1 MIITSLAEMIGNTP
15 LIEIPK
21 RVHQCPGV
29 TLYAKLELLN
39 PFGSI
44 KDRIA
49 QAMLAPHYER
59 LKKLGAGVVE
69 NSSGNTAKALQAL
82 CAPEGIPF
90 SLVSGLAR
98 VPEQREILKLM
109 GTTIEEVP
117 QASDCFDP
125 NDPND
130 PQYELERRA
139 AASGNSL
146 LFTSQFTNP
155 LNPSE
160 HARST
165 GAEIARDLP
174 RVDYLI
180 AGVGTA
186 GSSCGAATTLRQ
198 GNPDLKLIG
207 LTAHA
212 HDNIPGIRSA
222 GELWENGVFDRAS
235 YHDLIAMSSADAID
249 GMLTLIRRC
258 GIPAGPSSG
267 ANYAGA
273 IRTLRNLPAGSPS
286 PTIAVFFACDRM
298 EPYLSYVKERR
309 PDIFDVGTHGGG
321 WHDLSA
327 EEVLEGPMVSV
338 EDFEIL
344 RQEKGTLTVDT
355 RSAVAFRLEH
365 IPGSINIPLEHL
377 EQICRLGN
385 PFPIDRTVVLV
396 CQRGVFTRPVAT
408 FIAANGGQSYSLEGG
423 FKAWTNRYADVP
435 QQVSGSTSDRLPPEN
450 RTRART
456 P

>member
-1 MIITSLAEMIGNTP
+1 MEATMIISSLADIIGNTP
-15 LIEIPK
+15 LIEIPAA
-21 RVHQCPGV
+21 VHRCDGV
-29 TLYAKLELLN
+29 QLYAKLELLN

-49 QAMLAPHYER
+49 HAMLTPHRER
-59 LKKLGAGVVE
+59 LKRVGAGVVE

-82 CAPEGIPF
+82 CASEGIPF

-98 VPEQREILKLM
+98 VPEQRDVLKLM
-109 GTTIEEVP
+109 GATVEEVP

-139 AASGNSL
+139 AASGEQL
-146 LFTSQFTNP
+146 FFTSQFTNP
-155 LNPSE
+155 ANPAE

-186 GSSCGAATTLRQ
+186 GSSGGTATTLREH
-198 GNPDLKLIG
+198 NPDLKLIG
-207 LTAHA
+207 LTTHA

-222 GELWENGVFDRAS
+222 AELWENGVFHRAA
-235 YHDLIAMSSADAID
+235 YHDLVAVSSADAID

-273 IRTLRNLPAGSPS
+273 IRTLRELPSGTAH

-309 PDIFDVGTHGGG
+309 PDIFGLSTRGGG
-321 WHDLSA
+321 WHDLSP
-327 EEVLEGPMVSV
+327 EEVLEAPTVTV
-338 EDFEIL
+338 NELDTL
-344 RQEKGTLTVDT
+344 RRNPQLLIVDT
-355 RSAVAFRLEH
+355 RSTVAFQLEH
-365 IPGSINIPLEHL
+365 IPGAINLPLEHL
-377 EQICRLGN
+377 ERICRVGN
-385 PFPIDRTVVLV
+385 PFPHDRVVVLV
-396 CQRGVFTRPVAT
+396 CQRGVFTRPVAAFLT
-408 FIAANGGQSYSLEGG
+408 ASGGQTYSLQGG
-423 FKAWTNRYADVP
+423 FKSWLAGCTTAQGYGPAA
-435 QQVSGSTSDRLPPEN
+435 PPV
-450 RTRART
+450 RGLA
-456 P
+456 